1 VEVVTAGAHRRSFE
15 SIAVSRA
22 HFARVGET
30 RFFSHRKSVKFC
42 TDKNDGT
49 GAIALDTGKAVTT
62 YAFFHIE
69 AKIREM
75 PSHKRSRLKLLSA

>member
-1 VEVVTAGAHRRSFE
+1 VEVVTAGVHHRSFD
-15 SIAVSRA
+15 SIAVSRVL
-22 HFARVGET
+22 FARVGEI

-49 GAIALDTGKAVTT
+49 GAIALDTGKAVPT

-69 AKIREM
+69 AKILEM
-75 PSHKRSRLKLLSA
+75 PSHKRSCLRLLGA